1 MRSLV
6 EARESWQILQTYESL
21 ADLKDAIRNENDP
34 SSLAKSRSLLWKV
47 RVVARLGR
55 IQTHDSYR
63 YFSYSK
69 DLITHNGYK
78 DQQIHARLR
87 SHLLRGLE
95 HPEEVLGSI
104 LDPLSEDSESPWAV
118 LRKDEE
124 LRAEIMQD
132 VDRCMPDIIYFR
144 QPQTQTMLLD
154 VLFVFCKLNPDVG
167 YRQGMHELLAPILWA
182 VEKDAVS
189 SKATDDSSADDKML
203 CHVFDSDF
211 IEHDTFTLF
220 GIVMQGAKSFYE
232 QAAHKAPSKLTASTT
247 KPTATLENPIL
258 TRIHRI
264 FDEYLPHVDP
274 TLARHLQDIDL
285 IPQVFLMRW
294 IRLLFGREF
303 KFDDVL
309 SMWDAIF
316 ADDPSLEIVDLV
328 CLNMLLRLHWDL
340 MDADYNTALT
350 LLLRYP
356 ELEDG
361 KTPQEFVTNAVYL
374 RNNFNHEGAST
385 LVEKYSGRALP
396 QPTEVPTT
404 TLQPSM
410 PGKLRMQMP
419 GRASSNFEDILQ
431 GAAKGVLQRGEK
443 WGINKAFRDAM
454 DEVRKGV
461 REIQAVQTP
470 QAPRHTRGLSRQ
482 SGTSDRLTN
491 PSLQLM
497 ALEQR
502 NTALSKM
509 LKKAIDDLWTYHE
522 TAVAG
527 KGGEEDSLSGLSMA
541 IAKVQ
546 FIQVYLDDATV
557 PLSAEEE
564 AIEASKED
572 AIEVTEAQPQIKE
585 PTTAHSESKPA
596 LKDAEEPIN
605 TATAKE
611 DTEQSLE
618 VPTQQPIQTAPS
630 KTPKTTDIPL
640 DFHTPRPTLAQSS
653 FSWMLGQSPE
663 TSASNFAQAKALAP
677 SDIRRRSKG
686 FLFGDDEDA
695 RAGSPEKKK
704 DSKRGKD
711 RKKQVKKEV
720 LFEQDSVE
728 EEFDLGALEEEKRA
742 GKEKEE
748 RAKAGAGG
756 VKSK

>member
-1 MRSLV
+1 MRSLD
-6 EARESWQILQTYESL
+6 EARVSWQALQKFESL
-21 ADLKDAIRNENDP
+21 ADLKEAIRNENEPD
-34 SSLAKSRSLLWKV
+34 SLTKSRSLLWKIF
-47 RVVARLGR
+47 LLFEGLDHPQW
-55 IQTHDSYR
+55 IQRSADSRSAYA
-63 YFSYSK
+63 SV
-69 DLITHNGYK
+69 
-78 DQQIHARLR
+78 R

-95 HPEEVLGSI
+95 HPEEVLGSN

-118 LRKDEE
+118 LRQDEA

-132 VDRCMPDIIYFR
+132 VDRCMPDNIYFR
-144 QPQTQTMLLD
+144 QPQTQVMLLD

-167 YRQGMHELLAPILWA
+167 YRQGMHELLAPILWV

-189 SKATDDSSADDKML
+189 SKATDDSGSEDKML

-211 IEHDTFTLF
+211 VEHDTFTLF

-232 QAAHKAPSKLTASTT
+232 QAAHKAPSKLTAGPT
-247 KPTATLENPIL
+247 KPAATLENPIL

-274 TLARHLQDIDL
+274 TLAQHLQEIDL

-303 KFDDVL
+303 GFDDVL

-350 LLLRYP
+350 TLLRYP
-356 ELEDG
+356 ALEDG

-385 LVEKYSGRALP
+385 LVEKYSGRPLP
-396 QPTEVPTT
+396 QPTETPTS

-470 QAPRHTRGLSRQ
+470 QAPPRHTRGLSRQ
-482 SGTSDRLTN
+482 SGTSDRSTN
-491 PSLQLM
+491 PSLQLAM
-497 ALEQR
+497 LEQR

-509 LKKAIDDLWTYHE
+509 LKKAIDDLWAYHE
-522 TAVAG
+522 TAVGG
-527 KGGEEDSLSGLSMA
+527 KAGEEESLNGLSMA

-564 AIEASKED
+564 AIEAGKED
-572 AIEVTEAQPQIKE
+572 AIEVKEVQPQIKE
-585 PTTAHSESKPA
+585 PTSAHIDNKPA
-596 LKDAEEPIN
+596 VQEAEEPAGAN
-605 TATAKE
+605 AVE
-611 DTEQSLE
+611 EQPKDHVE
-618 VPTQQPIQTAPS
+618 PTQQHKYAAPA
-630 KTPKTTDIPL
+630 KATKTTDIPL

-686 FLFGDDEDA
+686 FLFGDEDDA

-720 LFEQDSVE
+720 LFEQDPVE
-728 EEFDLGALEEEKRA
+728 EEFDLGALEEEKKA
-742 GKEKEE
+742 GREREK
-748 RAKAGAGG
+748 AKAEAQEG
-756 VKSK
+756 VKGK

>member
-1 MRSLV
+1 MRSLD
-6 EARESWQILQTYESL
+6 EARVPWQTLQKFESL
-21 ADLKDAIRNENDP
+21 ADLKEAIRNENEPD
-34 SSLAKSRSLLWKV
+34 SVTKSRSLLWKIF
-47 RVVARLGR
+47 LLFEGLDHSQW
-55 IQTHDSYR
+55 IQRSADSRSAYA
-63 YFSYSK
+63 SV
-69 DLITHNGYK
+69 
-78 DQQIHARLR
+78 R

-95 HPEEVLGSI
+95 HPEEVLGSN

-118 LRKDEE
+118 LRQDEA

-132 VDRCMPDIIYFR
+132 VDRCMPDNIYFR
-144 QPQTQTMLLD
+144 QPQTQVMLLD

-167 YRQGMHELLAPILWA
+167 YRQGMHELLAPILWV

-189 SKATDDSSADDKML
+189 GKATDDSGSEDKML

-211 IEHDTFTLF
+211 VEHDTFTLF

-232 QAAHKAPSKLTASTT
+232 QAAHKAPSKLTAGPT
-247 KPTATLENPIL
+247 KPAATLENPIL

-274 TLARHLQDIDL
+274 TLAQHLQEIDL

-303 KFDDVL
+303 GFDDVL

-350 LLLRYP
+350 TLLRYP
-356 ELEDG
+356 ALEDG

-385 LVEKYSGRALP
+385 LVEKYSGRPLP
-396 QPTEVPTT
+396 QPTETPTS

-470 QAPRHTRGLSRQ
+470 QAPPRHTRGLSRQ
-482 SGTSDRLTN
+482 SGTSDRSTN
-491 PSLQLM
+491 PSLQLAM
-497 ALEQR
+497 LEQR

-509 LKKAIDDLWTYHE
+509 LKKAIDDLWAYHE
-522 TAVAG
+522 TAIGG
-527 KGGEEDSLSGLSMA
+527 KAGEEESLNGLSMA

-564 AIEASKED
+564 AIEAGKED
-572 AIEVTEAQPQIKE
+572 AIEVKEVQPQIKE
-585 PTTAHSESKPA
+585 PTSAHIDNKPA
-596 LKDAEEPIN
+596 VQEAEEPADAN
-605 TATAKE
+605 AVE
-611 DTEQSLE
+611 EQPKDHVE
-618 VPTQQPIQTAPS
+618 PTQQHKDAARANAT
-630 KTPKTTDIPL
+630 KTTDIPL

-686 FLFGDDEDA
+686 FLFGDEDDA

-720 LFEQDSVE
+720 LFEQDPVE
-728 EEFDLGALEEEKRA
+728 EEFDLGALEEEKKA
-742 GKEKEE
+742 GREKEK
-748 RAKAGAGG
+748 AKAEAQEG
-756 VKSK
+756 VKGK

>member
-1 MRSLV
+1 MRSLA
-6 EARESWQILQTYESL
+6 EARESWQSLQTHKSL
-21 ADLKDAIRNENDP
+21 ADLKEAIRSENEPD
-34 SSLAKSRSLLWKV
+34 SLTKSRSLLWKIFLLFEGV
-47 RVVARLGR
+47 DQSEWLQRSA
-55 IQTHDSYR
+55 DSRSAYA
-63 YFSYSK
+63 SV
-69 DLITHNGYK
+69 
-78 DQQIHARLR
+78 R

-95 HPEEVLGSI
+95 HPEEVLGSN

-118 LRKDEE
+118 LRKDEA

-132 VDRCMPDIIYFR
+132 VDRCMPDNIYFR

-167 YRQGMHELLAPILWA
+167 YRQGMHELLAPILWV

-189 SKATDDSSADDKML
+189 SKATDDSSSEDKML

-211 IEHDTFTLF
+211 VEHDTFTLF

-232 QAAHKAPSKLTASTT
+232 QAAHAAPSKLTATPS
-247 KPTATLENPIL
+247 KPAATLENPIL

-264 FDEYLPHVDP
+264 FDEFLPHLDP
-274 TLARHLQDIDL
+274 TLARHLQEIDL

-303 KFDDVL
+303 GFDDVL
-309 SMWDAIF
+309 GMWDAIF

-328 CLNMLLRLHWDL
+328 CLNMLLRLHWEL

-356 ELEDG
+356 ALENG
-361 KTPQEFVTNAVYL
+361 KSPHDFVTNAVYL
-374 RNNFNHEGAST
+374 RDNFNHAGAST
-385 LVEKYSGRALP
+385 LVEKYSGRPLP
-396 QPTEVPTT
+396 ELTETPTNM
-404 TLQPSM
+404 LQPSK
-410 PGKLRMQMP
+410 PGKIRSQMP
-419 GRASSNFEDILQ
+419 SRASSNFEDMLQ
-431 GAAKGVLQRGEK
+431 GAAKGVLQRSEK

-461 REIQAVQTP
+461 REIQAAQTP
-470 QAPRHTRGLSRQ
+470 QAPSRHTRGLSRQ
-482 SGTSDRLTN
+482 SGTSDRSN
-491 PSLQLM
+491 DPSLRLTV
-497 ALEQR
+497 LEQR
-502 NTALSKM
+502 NTALSQM
-509 LKKAIDDLWTYHE
+509 LKKAIDDLWTFHE
-522 TAVAG
+522 AAVGG
-527 KGGEEDSLSGLSMA
+527 KGSEEESLKGLSMV

-546 FIQVYLDDATV
+546 FIQVYLEDASVPLAIEEDATET
-557 PLSAEEE
+557 AKEE
-564 AIEASKED
+564 
-572 AIEVTEAQPQIKE
+572 AIEVTEVSPQVKE
-585 PTTAHSESKPA
+585 PTSAHTENKPTAENTKEPTESKAADESSAEIADMPKKKTQDPA
-596 LKDAEEPIN
+596 PA
-605 TATAKE
+605 
-611 DTEQSLE
+611 
-618 VPTQQPIQTAPS
+618 
-630 KTPKTTDIPL
+630 KTTRTADVPL

-663 TSASNFAQAKALAP
+663 TNTSSFAQAKGLAP

-686 FLFGDDEDA
+686 FLFGDEDDT

-720 LFEQDSVE
+720 LFEQEPVE

-742 GKEKEE
+742 GKEKDKTEVD
-748 RAKAGAGG
+748 GI
-756 VKSK
+756 KSK

>member
-1 MRSLV
+1 MRSLG
-6 EARESWQILQTYESL
+6 EARESWQSLQSHGSL
-21 ADLKDAIRNENDP
+21 ADLKEAIRTENEPD
-34 SSLAKSRSLLWKV
+34 SLTKSRSLLWKIFLLFEGLDHSEWLQ
-47 RVVARLGR
+47 RSA
-55 IQTHDSYR
+55 DSRSAYA
-63 YFSYSK
+63 SV
-69 DLITHNGYK
+69 
-78 DQQIHARLR
+78 R

-95 HPEEVLGSI
+95 HPEEVLGSN

-118 LRKDEE
+118 LRQDEA

-132 VDRCMPDIIYFR
+132 VDRCMPDNIYFR

-167 YRQGMHELLAPILWA
+167 YRQGMHELLAPILWV

-189 SKATDDSSADDKML
+189 SKATDDSSVEDKML

-211 IEHDTFTLF
+211 VEHDTFTLF

-232 QAAHKAPSKLTASTT
+232 QAAHTAPSKLTTT
-247 KPTATLENPIL
+247 PAKPAATLENPIL

-264 FDEYLPHVDP
+264 FDEFLPHVDP
-274 TLARHLQDIDL
+274 TLAQHLQEIDL

-303 KFDDVL
+303 GFDDVL

-316 ADDPSLEIVDLV
+316 ADDPSLEIVDLI
-328 CLNMLLRLHWDL
+328 CLNMLLRLHWEL

-356 ELEDG
+356 ALEDG
-361 KTPQEFVTNAVYL
+361 KMPQEFVTNAVYL
-374 RNNFNHEGAST
+374 RNNFTHAGAST
-385 LVEKYSGRALP
+385 LVEKYSGRPLP
-396 QPTEVPTT
+396 EPTETPTN
-404 TLQPSM
+404 TLRPSM
-410 PGKLRMQMP
+410 PGSLRMHMP
-419 GRASSNFEDILQ
+419 ARGSSNFEDMLQ

-461 REIQAVQTP
+461 REIQAAQTP
-470 QAPRHTRGLSRQ
+470 QAPSRHARGLSRQ
-482 SGTSDRLTN
+482 SGTSDRSAN
-491 PSLQLM
+491 PSLQLTV
-497 ALEQR
+497 LEQR
-502 NTALSKM
+502 NAALSKM
-509 LKKAIDDLWTYHE
+509 LKKAIDDLWAYHE
-522 TAVAG
+522 TAVGG
-527 KGGEEDSLSGLSMA
+527 KASEEDSLKGLSMA

-546 FIQVYLDDATV
+546 FVQVYLEDASV
-557 PLSAEEE
+557 PLSAEED
-564 AIEASKED
+564 ASETAKEE
-572 AIEVTEAQPQIKE
+572 AIEVTEVQAQIKE
-585 PTTAHSESKPA
+585 PASAQIDNKPA
-596 LKDAEEPIN
+596 TQDTEEPAD
-605 TATAKE
+605 TKLVDEDATKSA
-611 DTEQSLE
+611 E
-618 VPTQQPIQTAPS
+618 VSAQQTKDPAPA
-630 KTPKTTDIPL
+630 KTTKTADIPL

-663 TSASNFAQAKALAP
+663 ASASNFAQAKGLAP

-686 FLFGDDEDA
+686 FLFGDEDDA

-720 LFEQDSVE
+720 LFEQEPVE
-728 EEFDLGALEEEKRA
+728 EEFDLGALEEEKKA
-742 GKEKEE
+742 GKEK
-748 RAKAGAGG
+748 AKAGADSI
-756 VKSK
+756 KNK

>member
-1 MRSLV
+1 MRSLD
-6 EARESWQILQTYESL
+6 EARVPWQTLQKFESL
-21 ADLKDAIRNENDP
+21 ADLKEAIRNENEPD
-34 SSLAKSRSLLWKV
+34 SVTKSRSLLWKIF
-47 RVVARLGR
+47 LLFEGLDHSQW
-55 IQTHDSYR
+55 IQRSADSRSAYA
-63 YFSYSK
+63 SV
-69 DLITHNGYK
+69 
-78 DQQIHARLR
+78 R

-95 HPEEVLGSI
+95 HPEEVLGSN

-118 LRKDEE
+118 LRQDEA

-132 VDRCMPDIIYFR
+132 VDRCMPDNIYFR
-144 QPQTQTMLLD
+144 QPQTQVMLLD

-167 YRQGMHELLAPILWA
+167 YRQGMHELLAPILWV

-189 SKATDDSSADDKML
+189 GKATDDSGSEDKML

-211 IEHDTFTLF
+211 VEHDTFTLF

-232 QAAHKAPSKLTASTT
+232 QAAHKAPSKLTAGPT
-247 KPTATLENPIL
+247 KPAATLENPIL

-274 TLARHLQDIDL
+274 TLAQHLQEIDL

-303 KFDDVL
+303 GFDDVL

-350 LLLRYP
+350 TLLRYP
-356 ELEDG
+356 ALEDG

-385 LVEKYSGRALP
+385 LVEKYSGRPLP
-396 QPTEVPTT
+396 QPTETPTS

-410 PGKLRMQMP
+410 PGMLRMQMP

-470 QAPRHTRGLSRQ
+470 QAPPRHTRGLSRQ
-482 SGTSDRLTN
+482 SGTSDRSTN
-491 PSLQLM
+491 PSLQLAM
-497 ALEQR
+497 LEQR

-509 LKKAIDDLWTYHE
+509 LKKAIDDLWVYHE
-522 TAVAG
+522 TAIGG
-527 KGGEEDSLSGLSMA
+527 KAGEEESLNGLSMA

-564 AIEASKED
+564 AIEAGKED
-572 AIEVTEAQPQIKE
+572 AIEVKEVQPQIKE
-585 PTTAHSESKPA
+585 PTSAHIDNKPA
-596 LKDAEEPIN
+596 VQEAEEPADAN
-605 TATAKE
+605 AVE
-611 DTEQSLE
+611 EQPKDHVE
-618 VPTQQPIQTAPS
+618 PTQQHKDAARANAT
-630 KTPKTTDIPL
+630 KTTDIPL

-686 FLFGDDEDA
+686 FLFGDEDDA

-720 LFEQDSVE
+720 LFEQDPVE
-728 EEFDLGALEEEKRA
+728 EEFDLGALEEEKKA
-742 GKEKEE
+742 GREREK
-748 RAKAGAGG
+748 AKAEAQEG
-756 VKSK
+756 VKGK

>member
-1 MRSLV
+1 MRSLT
-6 EARESWQILQTYESL
+6 EAKEPWQSLQAYESL
-21 ADLKDAIRNENDP
+21 ADLKEAIRDENKPD
-34 SSLAKSRSLLWKV
+34 SLTKSRSLLWKIFLLFEGLDHSQWV
-47 RVVARLGR
+47 QRSA
-55 IQTHDSYR
+55 DSRSAYA
-63 YFSYSK
+63 SV
-69 DLITHNGYK
+69 
-78 DQQIHARLR
+78 R

-95 HPEEVLGSI
+95 HPEEVLGSN

-118 LRKDEE
+118 LRQDEA

-132 VDRCMPDIIYFR
+132 VDRCMPDNIYFR

-167 YRQGMHELLAPILWA
+167 YRQGMHELLAPILWV

-189 SKATDDSSADDKML
+189 SKATDDSSPEDKML
-203 CHVFDSDF
+203 CHIFDSDF
-211 IEHDTFTLF
+211 VEHDTFTLF

-232 QAAHKAPSKLTASTT
+232 QAAHTAPSKLTATPT
-247 KPTATLENPIL
+247 KPAATLENPIL

-264 FDEYLPHVDP
+264 FDEFLPHVDP
-274 TLARHLQDIDL
+274 TLAQHLQEIDL

-303 KFDDVL
+303 GFDDVL

-356 ELEDG
+356 ALEDG

-374 RNNFNHEGAST
+374 RNNFNHAGASS
-385 LVEKYSGRALP
+385 LVEKYTGRPLP
-396 QPTEVPTT
+396 EPTETPTN

-419 GRASSNFEDILQ
+419 GRASSNFEDMLQ

-461 REIQAVQTP
+461 REIQAAQTP
-470 QAPRHTRGLSRQ
+470 QAPSRHTRGLSRQ
-482 SGTSDRLTN
+482 SGTSDRSTN
-491 PSLQLM
+491 PSLQL
-497 ALEQR
+497 AVLEQR
-502 NTALSKM
+502 NKALSTM

-522 TAVAG
+522 TAVEG
-527 KGGEEDSLSGLSMA
+527 KASEEDSLKGLSMA

-546 FIQVYLDDATV
+546 FVQVYLEDASV
-557 PLSAEEE
+557 PLSAEEDITE
-564 AIEASKED
+564 TGKEEE
-572 AIEVTEAQPQIKE
+572 AIEVTEVLPQVKA
-585 PTTAHSESKPA
+585 PASAHVDNKPA
-596 LKDAEEPIN
+596 VQ
-605 TATAKE
+605 
-611 DTEQSLE
+611 DTEETSDTKAIVEATKESVDEPKQE
-618 VPTQQPIQTAPS
+618 IQDAAPV
-630 KTPKTTDIPL
+630 KTTKAADVPL

-663 TSASNFAQAKALAP
+663 TSASNFAQAKGLAP

-686 FLFGDDEDA
+686 FLFGDEDDT

-720 LFEQDSVE
+720 LFEQEPVE
-728 EEFDLGALEEEKRA
+728 EEFDLGALEEEKKA
-742 GKEKEE
+742 GKD
-748 RAKAGAGG
+748 KADGA
-756 VKSK
+756 KSK

>member
-1 MRSLV
+1 MRSLD
-6 EARESWQILQTYESL
+6 EARVPWQTLQKFESL
-21 ADLKDAIRNENDP
+21 ADLKEAIRNENEPD
-34 SSLAKSRSLLWKV
+34 SVTKSRSLLWKIF
-47 RVVARLGR
+47 LLFEGLDHSQW
-55 IQTHDSYR
+55 IQRSADSRSAYA
-63 YFSYSK
+63 SV
-69 DLITHNGYK
+69 
-78 DQQIHARLR
+78 R

-95 HPEEVLGSI
+95 HPEEVLGSN

-118 LRKDEE
+118 LRQDEA

-132 VDRCMPDIIYFR
+132 VDRCMPDNIYFR
-144 QPQTQTMLLD
+144 QPQTQVMLLD

-167 YRQGMHELLAPILWA
+167 YRQGMHELLAPILWV

-189 SKATDDSSADDKML
+189 GKATDDSGSEDKML

-211 IEHDTFTLF
+211 VEHDTFTLF

-232 QAAHKAPSKLTASTT
+232 QAAHKAPSKLTAGPT
-247 KPTATLENPIL
+247 KPAATLENPIL

-274 TLARHLQDIDL
+274 TLAQHLQEIDL

-303 KFDDVL
+303 GFDDVL

-350 LLLRYP
+350 TLLRYP
-356 ELEDG
+356 ALEDG

-385 LVEKYSGRALP
+385 LVEKYSGRPLP
-396 QPTEVPTT
+396 QPTETPTS

-470 QAPRHTRGLSRQ
+470 QAPPRHTRGLSRQ
-482 SGTSDRLTN
+482 SGTSDRSTN
-491 PSLQLM
+491 PSLQLAM
-497 ALEQR
+497 LEQR

-509 LKKAIDDLWTYHE
+509 LKKAIDDLWAYHE
-522 TAVAG
+522 TAIGG
-527 KGGEEDSLSGLSMA
+527 KAGEEESLNGLSMA

-564 AIEASKED
+564 AIEAGKED
-572 AIEVTEAQPQIKE
+572 AIEVKEVQPQIKE
-585 PTTAHSESKPA
+585 PTSAHIDNKPA
-596 LKDAEEPIN
+596 VQEAEEPADAN
-605 TATAKE
+605 AVE
-611 DTEQSLE
+611 EQPKDHVE
-618 VPTQQPIQTAPS
+618 PTQQHKYAAPA
-630 KTPKTTDIPL
+630 KATKTTDIPL

-686 FLFGDDEDA
+686 FLFGDEDDA

-720 LFEQDSVE
+720 LFEQDPVE
-728 EEFDLGALEEEKRA
+728 EEFDLGALEEEKKA
-742 GKEKEE
+742 GREREK
-748 RAKAGAGG
+748 AKAEAQEG
-756 VKSK
+756 VKGK

>member
-1 MRSLV
+1 MRSLD
-6 EARESWQILQTYESL
+6 EARVPWQTLQKFESL
-21 ADLKDAIRNENDP
+21 ADLKEAIRNENEPD
-34 SSLAKSRSLLWKV
+34 SVTKSRSLLWKIF
-47 RVVARLGR
+47 LLFEGLDHSQW
-55 IQTHDSYR
+55 IQRSADSRSAYA
-63 YFSYSK
+63 SV
-69 DLITHNGYK
+69 
-78 DQQIHARLR
+78 R

-95 HPEEVLGSI
+95 HPEEVLGSN

-118 LRKDEE
+118 LRQDEA

-132 VDRCMPDIIYFR
+132 VDRCMPDNIYFR
-144 QPQTQTMLLD
+144 QPQTQVMLLD

-167 YRQGMHELLAPILWA
+167 YRQGMHELLAPILWV

-189 SKATDDSSADDKML
+189 SKATDDSGSEDKML

-211 IEHDTFTLF
+211 VEHDTFTLF

-232 QAAHKAPSKLTASTT
+232 QAAHKAPSKLTAGPT
-247 KPTATLENPIL
+247 KPAATLENPIL

-274 TLARHLQDIDL
+274 TLAQHLQEIDL

-303 KFDDVL
+303 GFDDVL

-328 CLNMLLRLHWDL
+328 CLIMLLRLHWDL

-350 LLLRYP
+350 TLLRYP
-356 ELEDG
+356 ALEYG

-385 LVEKYSGRALP
+385 LVEKYSGRPLP
-396 QPTEVPTT
+396 QPTETPTS

-461 REIQAVQTP
+461 REIQAAQTP
-470 QAPRHTRGLSRQ
+470 QAPPRHTRGLSRQ
-482 SGTSDRLTN
+482 SGTSDRSTN
-491 PSLQLM
+491 PSLQLAM
-497 ALEQR
+497 LEQR

-509 LKKAIDDLWTYHE
+509 LKKAIDDLWAYHE
-522 TAVAG
+522 TAVGG
-527 KGGEEDSLSGLSMA
+527 KAGEEESLNGLSMA

-564 AIEASKED
+564 AIEAGKED
-572 AIEVTEAQPQIKE
+572 VIEVKEVQPQIKE
-585 PTTAHSESKPA
+585 PASAHIDNKPA
-596 LKDAEEPIN
+596 VEEAEPPADENAVEEQPKDHVE
-605 TATAKE
+605 
-611 DTEQSLE
+611 
-618 VPTQQPIQTAPS
+618 PTQQHKDAARANAT
-630 KTPKTTDIPL
+630 KTTDIPL

-686 FLFGDDEDA
+686 FLFGDEDDA

-720 LFEQDSVE
+720 LFEQDPVE
-728 EEFDLGALEEEKRA
+728 EEFDLGALEEEKKA
-742 GKEKEE
+742 GREREK
-748 RAKAGAGG
+748 AKAEAQEG
-756 VKSK
+756 VKGK

>member
-1 MRSLV
+1 MRSLD
-6 EARESWQILQTYESL
+6 EARVLWQTLQKFESL
-21 ADLKDAIRNENDP
+21 ADLKEAIRNENEPD
-34 SSLAKSRSLLWKV
+34 SVTKSRSLLWKIF
-47 RVVARLGR
+47 LLFEGLDHSQW
-55 IQTHDSYR
+55 IQRSADSRSAYA
-63 YFSYSK
+63 SV
-69 DLITHNGYK
+69 
-78 DQQIHARLR
+78 R

-95 HPEEVLGSI
+95 HPEEVLGSN

-118 LRKDEE
+118 LRQDEA

-132 VDRCMPDIIYFR
+132 VDRCMPDNIYFR
-144 QPQTQTMLLD
+144 QPQTQVMLLD

-167 YRQGMHELLAPILWA
+167 YRQGMHELLAPILWV

-189 SKATDDSSADDKML
+189 SKATDDSGSEDKML

-211 IEHDTFTLF
+211 VEHDTFTLF

-232 QAAHKAPSKLTASTT
+232 QAAHKAPSKLTAGPT
-247 KPTATLENPIL
+247 KPAATLENPIL

-274 TLARHLQDIDL
+274 TLAQHLQEIDL

-303 KFDDVL
+303 GFDDVL

-350 LLLRYP
+350 TLLRYP
-356 ELEDG
+356 ALEDG

-385 LVEKYSGRALP
+385 LVEKYSGRPLP
-396 QPTEVPTT
+396 QPTETPTS

-470 QAPRHTRGLSRQ
+470 QAPPRHTRGLSRQ
-482 SGTSDRLTN
+482 SGTSDRSTN
-491 PSLQLM
+491 PSLQLAM
-497 ALEQR
+497 LEQR

-509 LKKAIDDLWTYHE
+509 LKKAIDDLWAYHE
-522 TAVAG
+522 TAIGG
-527 KGGEEDSLSGLSMA
+527 KAGEEESLNGLSMA

-564 AIEASKED
+564 AIEAGKED
-572 AIEVTEAQPQIKE
+572 AIEVKEVQPQIKE
-585 PTTAHSESKPA
+585 PTSAHIDNKPA
-596 LKDAEEPIN
+596 VQEAEEPADAN
-605 TATAKE
+605 AVE
-611 DTEQSLE
+611 EQPKDHVE
-618 VPTQQPIQTAPS
+618 PTQQHKDAARANATKI
-630 KTPKTTDIPL
+630 TDIPL

-686 FLFGDDEDA
+686 FLFGDEDDA

-720 LFEQDSVE
+720 LFEQDPVE
-728 EEFDLGALEEEKRA
+728 EEFDLGALEEEKKA
-742 GKEKEE
+742 GREKEK
-748 RAKAGAGG
+748 AKAEAQEG
-756 VKSK
+756 VRGK

>member
-1 MRSLV
+1 MRSLD
-6 EARESWQILQTYESL
+6 EARVPWQTLQKFESL
-21 ADLKDAIRNENDP
+21 ADLKEAIRNENEPD
-34 SSLAKSRSLLWKV
+34 SVTKSRSLLWKIF
-47 RVVARLGR
+47 LLFEGLDHSQW
-55 IQTHDSYR
+55 IQRSADSRSAYA
-63 YFSYSK
+63 SV
-69 DLITHNGYK
+69 
-78 DQQIHARLR
+78 R

-95 HPEEVLGSI
+95 HPEEVLGSN

-118 LRKDEE
+118 LRQDEA

-132 VDRCMPDIIYFR
+132 VDRCMPDNIYFR
-144 QPQTQTMLLD
+144 QPQTQVMLLD

-167 YRQGMHELLAPILWA
+167 YRQGMHELLAPILWV
-182 VEKDAVS
+182 VEKDTVS
-189 SKATDDSSADDKML
+189 SKATDDSGSEDKML

-211 IEHDTFTLF
+211 VEHDTFTLF

-232 QAAHKAPSKLTASTT
+232 QAAHKAPSKLTAGPT
-247 KPTATLENPIL
+247 KPAATLENPIL

-274 TLARHLQDIDL
+274 TLAQHLQEIDL

-303 KFDDVL
+303 GFDDVL

-316 ADDPSLEIVDLV
+316 ADDPSLEIVDLI

-350 LLLRYP
+350 TLLRYP
-356 ELEDG
+356 ALEDG

-385 LVEKYSGRALP
+385 LVEKYSGRPLP
-396 QPTEVPTT
+396 QPTETPTS

-470 QAPRHTRGLSRQ
+470 QAPPRHTRGLSRQ
-482 SGTSDRLTN
+482 SGTSDRSTN
-491 PSLQLM
+491 PSLQLAM
-497 ALEQR
+497 LEQR

-509 LKKAIDDLWTYHE
+509 LKKAIDDLWAYHE
-522 TAVAG
+522 TAVGGKAG
-527 KGGEEDSLSGLSMA
+527 KEESLNGLSMA

-564 AIEASKED
+564 AIEAGKED
-572 AIEVTEAQPQIKE
+572 AIEVKEVQPQIKE
-585 PTTAHSESKPA
+585 PTSAHIDNKPA
-596 LKDAEEPIN
+596 VQEAEEPADAN
-605 TATAKE
+605 AVE
-611 DTEQSLE
+611 EQPKDHVE
-618 VPTQQPIQTAPS
+618 PTQQHKDAAPA
-630 KTPKTTDIPL
+630 KATKTTDIPL

-686 FLFGDDEDA
+686 FLFGDEDDA
-695 RAGSPEKKK
+695 RARSPEKKK

-720 LFEQDSVE
+720 LFEQDPVE
-728 EEFDLGALEEEKRA
+728 EEFDLGALEEEKKA
-742 GKEKEE
+742 GREKEK
-748 RAKAGAGG
+748 AKAEAQEG
-756 VKSK
+756 VKGT

>member
-1 MRSLV
+1 MRSLD
-6 EARESWQILQTYESL
+6 EARVPWQTLQKFESL
-21 ADLKDAIRNENDP
+21 ADLKEAIRNENEPD
-34 SSLAKSRSLLWKV
+34 SVTKSRSLLWKIF
-47 RVVARLGR
+47 LLFEGLDHSQW
-55 IQTHDSYR
+55 IQRSTDSRSAYA
-63 YFSYSK
+63 SV
-69 DLITHNGYK
+69 
-78 DQQIHARLR
+78 R

-95 HPEEVLGSI
+95 HPEEVLGSN

-118 LRKDEE
+118 LRQDEA

-132 VDRCMPDIIYFR
+132 VDRCMPDNIYFR
-144 QPQTQTMLLD
+144 QPQTQVMLLD

-167 YRQGMHELLAPILWA
+167 YRQGMHELLAPILWV

-189 SKATDDSSADDKML
+189 GKATDDSGSEDKML

-211 IEHDTFTLF
+211 VEHDTFTLF

-232 QAAHKAPSKLTASTT
+232 QAAHKAPSKLTAGPT
-247 KPTATLENPIL
+247 KPAATLENPIL

-274 TLARHLQDIDL
+274 TLAQHLQKIDL

-303 KFDDVL
+303 GFDDVL

-316 ADDPSLEIVDLV
+316 ADDPSLEIVDLI

-350 LLLRYP
+350 GLLRYP
-356 ELEDG
+356 ALEDG

-385 LVEKYSGRALP
+385 LVEKYSGRPLP
-396 QPTEVPTT
+396 QPTETPTS

-470 QAPRHTRGLSRQ
+470 QAPPRHTRGLSRQ
-482 SGTSDRLTN
+482 SGTSDRSTN
-491 PSLQLM
+491 PSLQLAM
-497 ALEQR
+497 LEQR

-509 LKKAIDDLWTYHE
+509 LKKAIDDLWAYHE
-522 TAVAG
+522 TAVGG
-527 KGGEEDSLSGLSMA
+527 KAGEEESLNGLSMA

-564 AIEASKED
+564 AIEAGKED
-572 AIEVTEAQPQIKE
+572 AIEVKEVQPQIKE
-585 PTTAHSESKPA
+585 PTSAHIDNKPA
-596 LKDAEEPIN
+596 VQEAEEPADAN
-605 TATAKE
+605 AVE
-611 DTEQSLE
+611 EQPKDHVE
-618 VPTQQPIQTAPS
+618 PTQQHKDAAPA
-630 KTPKTTDIPL
+630 KATKTTDIPL

-686 FLFGDDEDA
+686 FLFGDEDDA

-720 LFEQDSVE
+720 LFEQDPVE
-728 EEFDLGALEEEKRA
+728 EEFDLGALEEEKKA
-742 GKEKEE
+742 GREKEK
-748 RAKAGAGG
+748 AKAEAQEG
-756 VKSK
+756 VKGK

>member
-1 MRSLV
+1 MRSLD
-6 EARESWQILQTYESL
+6 EARVPWQALQKFESL
-21 ADLKDAIRNENDP
+21 ADLKEAIRNENEPD
-34 SSLAKSRSLLWKV
+34 SLTKSRSLLWKIF
-47 RVVARLGR
+47 LLFEGLDHSQW
-55 IQTHDSYR
+55 IQRSADSRSAYA
-63 YFSYSK
+63 SV
-69 DLITHNGYK
+69 
-78 DQQIHARLR
+78 R

-95 HPEEVLGSI
+95 HPEEVLGSN

-118 LRKDEE
+118 LRQDEA

-132 VDRCMPDIIYFR
+132 VDRCMPDNIYFR
-144 QPQTQTMLLD
+144 QPQTQVMLLD

-167 YRQGMHELLAPILWA
+167 YRQGMHELLAPILWV

-189 SKATDDSSADDKML
+189 GKATDDSGSEDKML

-211 IEHDTFTLF
+211 VEHDTFTLF

-232 QAAHKAPSKLTASTT
+232 QAAHKAPSKLTAGPT
-247 KPTATLENPIL
+247 KPAATLENPIL

-274 TLARHLQDIDL
+274 TLAQHLQEIDL

-303 KFDDVL
+303 GFDDVL

-350 LLLRYP
+350 TLLRYP
-356 ELEDG
+356 ALEDG

-385 LVEKYSGRALP
+385 LVEKYSGRPLP
-396 QPTEVPTT
+396 QPTETPTS

-470 QAPRHTRGLSRQ
+470 QAPPRHTRGLSRQ
-482 SGTSDRLTN
+482 SGTSDRSTN
-491 PSLQLM
+491 PSLQLAM
-497 ALEQR
+497 LEQR

-509 LKKAIDDLWTYHE
+509 LKKAIDDLWAYHE
-522 TAVAG
+522 TAIGG
-527 KGGEEDSLSGLSMA
+527 KAGEEESLNGLSMA

-564 AIEASKED
+564 AIEAGKED
-572 AIEVTEAQPQIKE
+572 AIEVKEVQPQIKE
-585 PTTAHSESKPA
+585 PTSAHIDNKPA
-596 LKDAEEPIN
+596 AQEAEEPADAN
-605 TATAKE
+605 AVE
-611 DTEQSLE
+611 EQPKDHVE
-618 VPTQQPIQTAPS
+618 PTQQHKDAAPA
-630 KTPKTTDIPL
+630 KATKTTDIPL

-686 FLFGDDEDA
+686 FLFGDEDDA

-704 DSKRGKD
+704 DSKRGND

-720 LFEQDSVE
+720 LFEQDPVE
-728 EEFDLGALEEEKRA
+728 EEFDLGALEEEKKA
-742 GKEKEE
+742 GREKEK
-748 RAKAGAGG
+748 AKAEAQEG
-756 VKSK
+756 VKGK

>member
-1 MRSLV
+1 MRSLD
-6 EARESWQILQTYESL
+6 EARVSWQALQKFESL
-21 ADLKDAIRNENDP
+21 ADLKEAIRNENEPD
-34 SSLAKSRSLLWKV
+34 SLTKSRSLLWKV
-47 RVVARLGR
+47 RIIKCSDVSCAHVSNR
-55 IQTHDSYR
+55 S
-63 YFSYSK
+63 FSCSK
-69 DLITHNGYK
+69 DSIIHNGYN
-78 DQQIHARLR
+78 DQQTHAQ
-87 SHLLRGLE
+87 HM
-95 HPEEVLGSI
+95 PQY
-104 LDPLSEDSESPWAV
+104 SPWAV
-118 LRKDEE
+118 LRQDEA

-132 VDRCMPDIIYFR
+132 VDRCMPDNIYFR
-144 QPQTQTMLLD
+144 QPQTQVMLLD

-167 YRQGMHELLAPILWA
+167 YRQGMHELLAPILWV

-189 SKATDDSSADDKML
+189 GKATDDSGSEDKML

-211 IEHDTFTLF
+211 VEHDTFTLF

-232 QAAHKAPSKLTASTT
+232 QAAHKAPSKLTAGPT
-247 KPTATLENPIL
+247 KPAATLENPIL

-274 TLARHLQDIDL
+274 TLAQHLQEIDL

-294 IRLLFGREF
+294 VRLLFGREF
-303 KFDDVL
+303 GFDDVL

-350 LLLRYP
+350 TLLRYP
-356 ELEDG
+356 ALEDG

-385 LVEKYSGRALP
+385 LVEKYSGRPLP
-396 QPTEVPTT
+396 QPTETPTS

-470 QAPRHTRGLSRQ
+470 QAPPRHTRGLSRQ
-482 SGTSDRLTN
+482 SGTSDRSTN
-491 PSLQLM
+491 PSLQLAM
-497 ALEQR
+497 LEQR

-509 LKKAIDDLWTYHE
+509 LKKAIDDLWAYHE
-522 TAVAG
+522 TAVGG
-527 KGGEEDSLSGLSMA
+527 KAGEEESLNGLSMA

-564 AIEASKED
+564 AIEAGKED
-572 AIEVTEAQPQIKE
+572 AIEVKEVQPQIKE
-585 PTTAHSESKPA
+585 SASAHIDNKPA
-596 LKDAEEPIN
+596 VQEAEEPADAN
-605 TATAKE
+605 AVE
-611 DTEQSLE
+611 EQPKDHVE
-618 VPTQQPIQTAPS
+618 PTQQHKDAAPA
-630 KTPKTTDIPL
+630 KATKTTDVPL

-686 FLFGDDEDA
+686 FLFGDEDDA

-720 LFEQDSVE
+720 LFEQDPVE
-728 EEFDLGALEEEKRA
+728 EEFDLGALEEEKKA
-742 GKEKEE
+742 GREREK
-748 RAKAGAGG
+748 AKAEAQEG
-756 VKSK
+756 VKGK

>member
-6 EARESWQILQTYESL
+6 EARESWQILQTHKSL
-21 ADLKDAIRNENDP
+21 ADLKEAIRSENEPD
-34 SSLAKSRSLLWKV
+34 SLIKSRSLLWKIFLLFEGLDHSEWLQ
-47 RVVARLGR
+47 RSA
-55 IQTHDSYR
+55 DSRSAYA
-63 YFSYSK
+63 SV
-69 DLITHNGYK
+69 
-78 DQQIHARLR
+78 R

-95 HPEEVLGSI
+95 HPEEVLGSN

-118 LRKDEE
+118 LRKDEA

-132 VDRCMPDIIYFR
+132 VDRCMPDNIYFR

-167 YRQGMHELLAPILWA
+167 YRQGMHELLAPILWV

-189 SKATDDSSADDKML
+189 SKATDDSSLEDKML

-211 IEHDTFTLF
+211 VEHDTFTMF

-232 QAAHKAPSKLTASTT
+232 QAAHAAPSKLTATPA
-247 KPTATLENPIL
+247 KPAATLENPIL

-264 FDEYLPHVDP
+264 FDEFLPHVDP
-274 TLARHLQDIDL
+274 TLARHLQEIDL

-303 KFDDVL
+303 GFDDVL

-328 CLNMLLRLHWDL
+328 CLNMLLRLHWEL

-356 ELEDG
+356 ALENG
-361 KTPQEFVTNAVYL
+361 KSPQEFVTNAVYL
-374 RNNFNHEGAST
+374 RNNFNHAGAST
-385 LVEKYSGRALP
+385 LVERYSGRPLP
-396 QPTEVPTT
+396 EPAETPTNM
-404 TLQPSM
+404 LQPSM
-410 PGKLRMQMP
+410 PGRVRTQMP
-419 GRASSNFEDILQ
+419 MRASSNFEDMLQ
-431 GAAKGVLQRGEK
+431 GAAKGVLQRSEK

-461 REIQAVQTP
+461 REIQAAQTP
-470 QAPRHTRGLSRQ
+470 QAPSRHTRGLSRQ
-482 SGTSDRLTN
+482 SGTSDRSTD
-491 PSLQLM
+491 PSLRLTV
-497 ALEQR
+497 LEQR
-502 NTALSKM
+502 NTALSQM

-522 TAVAG
+522 TAVGG
-527 KGGEEDSLSGLSMA
+527 KGSKEDSLKGLSMA

-546 FIQVYLDDATV
+546 FIQVYLEDASVPLAVEEDAT
-557 PLSAEEE
+557 ETGKEE
-564 AIEASKED
+564 AIEV
-572 AIEVTEAQPQIKE
+572 IEVPPQVKEPASAHIDNKPAAQSTKE
-585 PTTAHSESKPA
+585 PTDTKAVDEASAQSADAPKQKTEDSAPA
-596 LKDAEEPIN
+596 KS
-605 TATAKE
+605 T
-611 DTEQSLE
+611 
-618 VPTQQPIQTAPS
+618 
-630 KTPKTTDIPL
+630 KTTDVPL

-663 TSASNFAQAKALAP
+663 TNTSSFAQAKGLAP

-686 FLFGDDEDA
+686 FLFGDEDDA

-720 LFEQDSVE
+720 LFEQEPVE

-742 GKEKEE
+742 GKEKDKLE
-748 RAKAGAGG
+748 ADGN
-756 VKSK
+756 KSK

>member
-1 MRSLV
+1 MRSLD
-6 EARESWQILQTYESL
+6 EARVPWQALQKFESL
-21 ADLKDAIRNENDP
+21 ADLKEAIRNENEPD
-34 SSLAKSRSLLWKV
+34 SLTKSRSLLWKIF
-47 RVVARLGR
+47 LLFEGLDHSQW
-55 IQTHDSYR
+55 IQRSADSRSAYA
-63 YFSYSK
+63 SV
-69 DLITHNGYK
+69 
-78 DQQIHARLR
+78 R

-95 HPEEVLGSI
+95 HPEEVLGSN

-118 LRKDEE
+118 LRQDEA

-132 VDRCMPDIIYFR
+132 VDRCMPDNIYFR
-144 QPQTQTMLLD
+144 QPQTQVMLLD

-167 YRQGMHELLAPILWA
+167 YRQGMHELLAPILWV

-189 SKATDDSSADDKML
+189 GKATDDSGSEDKML

-211 IEHDTFTLF
+211 VEHDTFTLF

-232 QAAHKAPSKLTASTT
+232 QAAHKAPSKLTAGPT
-247 KPTATLENPIL
+247 KPAATLENPIL

-274 TLARHLQDIDL
+274 TLAQHLQEIDL

-303 KFDDVL
+303 GFDDVL

-350 LLLRYP
+350 TLLRYP
-356 ELEDG
+356 ALEDG

-385 LVEKYSGRALP
+385 LVEKYSGRPLP
-396 QPTEVPTT
+396 QPTETPTSK
-404 TLQPSM
+404 LQPSM

-470 QAPRHTRGLSRQ
+470 QAPPRHTRGLSRQ
-482 SGTSDRLTN
+482 SGTSDRSTN
-491 PSLQLM
+491 PSLQLAM
-497 ALEQR
+497 LEQR

-509 LKKAIDDLWTYHE
+509 LKKAIDDLWAYHE
-522 TAVAG
+522 TAVGG
-527 KGGEEDSLSGLSMA
+527 KAGEEESLNGLSMA

-564 AIEASKED
+564 AIEAGKED
-572 AIEVTEAQPQIKE
+572 AIEVKEVQPQIKE
-585 PTTAHSESKPA
+585 PTSAHIDNKPA
-596 LKDAEEPIN
+596 VQEAEEPADAN
-605 TATAKE
+605 AVE
-611 DTEQSLE
+611 EQPKDHVE
-618 VPTQQPIQTAPS
+618 PTQQHKDAAPA
-630 KTPKTTDIPL
+630 KATKTTDIPL

-686 FLFGDDEDA
+686 FLFGDEDDA

-720 LFEQDSVE
+720 LFEQDPVE
-728 EEFDLGALEEEKRA
+728 EEFDLGALEEEKKA
-742 GKEKEE
+742 GREREK
-748 RAKAGAGG
+748 AKAEAQEG
-756 VKSK
+756 VKGK

>member
-1 MRSLV
+1 MRSLD
-6 EARESWQILQTYESL
+6 EARVPWQTLQKFESL
-21 ADLKDAIRNENDP
+21 ADLKEAIRNENEPD
-34 SSLAKSRSLLWKV
+34 SVTKSRSLLWKIF
-47 RVVARLGR
+47 LLFEGLDHSQW
-55 IQTHDSYR
+55 IQRSADSRSAYA
-63 YFSYSK
+63 SV
-69 DLITHNGYK
+69 
-78 DQQIHARLR
+78 R

-95 HPEEVLGSI
+95 HPEEVLGSN

-118 LRKDEE
+118 LRQDEA

-132 VDRCMPDIIYFR
+132 VDRCMPDNIYFR
-144 QPQTQTMLLD
+144 QPQTQVMLLD

-167 YRQGMHELLAPILWA
+167 YRQGMHELLAPILWV

-189 SKATDDSSADDKML
+189 GKATDDSGSEDKML

-211 IEHDTFTLF
+211 VEHDTFTLF

-232 QAAHKAPSKLTASTT
+232 QAAHKAPSKLTAGPT
-247 KPTATLENPIL
+247 KPAATLENPIL

-274 TLARHLQDIDL
+274 TLAQHLQEIDL

-303 KFDDVL
+303 GFDDVL

-350 LLLRYP
+350 TLLRYP
-356 ELEDG
+356 ALEDG

-385 LVEKYSGRALP
+385 LVEKYSGRPLP
-396 QPTEVPTT
+396 QPTETHT
-404 TLQPSM
+404 STLQPSM
-410 PGKLRMQMP
+410 PVKLRMQMP

-470 QAPRHTRGLSRQ
+470 QAPPRHTRGLSRQ
-482 SGTSDRLTN
+482 SGTSDRSTN
-491 PSLQLM
+491 PSLQLAM
-497 ALEQR
+497 LEQR

-509 LKKAIDDLWTYHE
+509 LKKAIDDLWAYHE
-522 TAVAG
+522 TAIGG
-527 KGGEEDSLSGLSMA
+527 KAGEEEPLNGLSMA

-564 AIEASKED
+564 AIEAGKED
-572 AIEVTEAQPQIKE
+572 AIEVKEVQPQIKE
-585 PTTAHSESKPA
+585 PTSAHIDNKPA
-596 LKDAEEPIN
+596 VQEAEEPADAN
-605 TATAKE
+605 AVE
-611 DTEQSLE
+611 EQPKDHVE
-618 VPTQQPIQTAPS
+618 PTQQHKDAAPA
-630 KTPKTTDIPL
+630 KATKTTDIPL

-686 FLFGDDEDA
+686 FLFGDEDDA

-720 LFEQDSVE
+720 LFEQDPVE
-728 EEFDLGALEEEKRA
+728 EEFDLGALEEEKKA
-742 GKEKEE
+742 GREREK
-748 RAKAGAGG
+748 AKAEAQEG
-756 VKSK
+756 VKGK

>member
-1 MRSLV
+1 MRSLD
-6 EARESWQILQTYESL
+6 EARVPWQTLQKFESL
-21 ADLKDAIRNENDP
+21 ADLKEAIRNENEPD
-34 SSLAKSRSLLWKV
+34 SVTKSRSLLWKIF
-47 RVVARLGR
+47 LLFEGLDHSQW
-55 IQTHDSYR
+55 IQRSADSRSAYA
-63 YFSYSK
+63 SV
-69 DLITHNGYK
+69 
-78 DQQIHARLR
+78 R

-95 HPEEVLGSI
+95 HPEEVLGSN

-118 LRKDEE
+118 LRQDEA

-132 VDRCMPDIIYFR
+132 VDRCMPDNIYFR
-144 QPQTQTMLLD
+144 QSQTQVMLLD

-167 YRQGMHELLAPILWA
+167 YRQGMHELLAPILWV

-189 SKATDDSSADDKML
+189 SKATDDSGSEDKML

-211 IEHDTFTLF
+211 VEHDTFTLF

-232 QAAHKAPSKLTASTT
+232 QAAHKAPSKLTAGPT
-247 KPTATLENPIL
+247 KPAATLENPIL

-274 TLARHLQDIDL
+274 TLAQHLQEIDL

-303 KFDDVL
+303 GFDDVL

-316 ADDPSLEIVDLV
+316 ADDPSLEIVDLI

-350 LLLRYP
+350 TLLRYP
-356 ELEDG
+356 ALEDG

-385 LVEKYSGRALP
+385 LVEKYSGRPLP
-396 QPTEVPTT
+396 QPTETPTS

-470 QAPRHTRGLSRQ
+470 QAPPRHTRGLSRQ
-482 SGTSDRLTN
+482 SGTSDRSTN
-491 PSLQLM
+491 PSLQLAM
-497 ALEQR
+497 LEQR

-509 LKKAIDDLWTYHE
+509 LKKAIDDLWAYHE
-522 TAVAG
+522 TAVGGKAG
-527 KGGEEDSLSGLSMA
+527 KEESLNGLSMA

-564 AIEASKED
+564 AIEAGKED
-572 AIEVTEAQPQIKE
+572 AIEVKEVQPQIKE
-585 PTTAHSESKPA
+585 PTSAHIDNKPA
-596 LKDAEEPIN
+596 VQEAEEPADAN
-605 TATAKE
+605 AAE
-611 DTEQSLE
+611 EQPKDHVE
-618 VPTQQPIQTAPS
+618 PTQQHKDAAPA
-630 KTPKTTDIPL
+630 KATKTTDIPL

-677 SDIRRRSKG
+677 SDLRRRSKG
-686 FLFGDDEDA
+686 FLFGDEDDA
-695 RAGSPEKKK
+695 RAGSPEKK
-704 DSKRGKD
+704 KD

-720 LFEQDSVE
+720 LFEQDPVE
-728 EEFDLGALEEEKRA
+728 EEFDLGALEEEKKA
-742 GKEKEE
+742 GREKEK
-748 RAKAGAGG
+748 AKAEAQEG
-756 VKSK
+756 VKGK

>member
-1 MRSLV
+1 MRSLD
-6 EARESWQILQTYESL
+6 EARVPWQALQKFESL
-21 ADLKDAIRNENDP
+21 ADLKEAIRNENEPD
-34 SSLAKSRSLLWKV
+34 SLTKSRSLLWKIF
-47 RVVARLGR
+47 LLFEGLDHSQW
-55 IQTHDSYR
+55 IQRSADSRSAYA
-63 YFSYSK
+63 SV
-69 DLITHNGYK
+69 
-78 DQQIHARLR
+78 R

-95 HPEEVLGSI
+95 HPEEVLGSN

-118 LRKDEE
+118 LRQDEA

-132 VDRCMPDIIYFR
+132 VDRCMPDNIYFR
-144 QPQTQTMLLD
+144 QPQTQVMLLD

-167 YRQGMHELLAPILWA
+167 YRQGMHELLAPILWV

-189 SKATDDSSADDKML
+189 GKATDDSGSEDKML

-211 IEHDTFTLF
+211 VEHDTFTLF

-232 QAAHKAPSKLTASTT
+232 QAAHKAPSKLTAGPT
-247 KPTATLENPIL
+247 KPAATLENPIL

-274 TLARHLQDIDL
+274 TLAQHLQEIDL

-303 KFDDVL
+303 GFDDVL

-350 LLLRYP
+350 TLLRYP
-356 ELEDG
+356 ALEDG

-385 LVEKYSGRALP
+385 LVEKYSGRPLP
-396 QPTEVPTT
+396 QPTETPTSK
-404 TLQPSM
+404 LQPSM

-470 QAPRHTRGLSRQ
+470 QAPPRHTRGLSRQ
-482 SGTSDRLTN
+482 SGTSDRSTN
-491 PSLQLM
+491 PSLQLAM
-497 ALEQR
+497 LEQR

-509 LKKAIDDLWTYHE
+509 LKKAIDDLWAYHE
-522 TAVAG
+522 TAVGG
-527 KGGEEDSLSGLSMA
+527 KAGEEESLNGLSMA

-564 AIEASKED
+564 AIQAGKED
-572 AIEVTEAQPQIKE
+572 AIEVKEVQPQIKE
-585 PTTAHSESKPA
+585 PTSAHIDNKPA
-596 LKDAEEPIN
+596 VQEAEEPADAN
-605 TATAKE
+605 AVE
-611 DTEQSLE
+611 EQPKDHVE
-618 VPTQQPIQTAPS
+618 PTQQHKDAAPA
-630 KTPKTTDIPL
+630 KATKTTDIPL

-686 FLFGDDEDA
+686 FLFGDEDDA

-720 LFEQDSVE
+720 LFEQDPVE
-728 EEFDLGALEEEKRA
+728 EEFDLGALEEEKKA
-742 GKEKEE
+742 GREREK
-748 RAKAGAGG
+748 AKAEAQEG
-756 VKSK
+756 VKGK

>member
-1 MRSLV
+1 MRSLD
-6 EARESWQILQTYESL
+6 EARVPWQTLQKFESL
-21 ADLKDAIRNENDP
+21 ADLKEAIRNENEPD
-34 SSLAKSRSLLWKV
+34 SVTKSRSLLWKIF
-47 RVVARLGR
+47 LLFEGLDHSQW
-55 IQTHDSYR
+55 IQRSADSRSAYA
-63 YFSYSK
+63 SV
-69 DLITHNGYK
+69 
-78 DQQIHARLR
+78 R

-95 HPEEVLGSI
+95 HPEEVLGSN

-118 LRKDEE
+118 LRQDEA

-132 VDRCMPDIIYFR
+132 VDRCMPDNIYFR
-144 QPQTQTMLLD
+144 QPQTQVMLLD

-167 YRQGMHELLAPILWA
+167 YRQGMHELLAPILWV

-189 SKATDDSSADDKML
+189 GKATDDSGSEDKML

-211 IEHDTFTLF
+211 VEHDTFTLF

-232 QAAHKAPSKLTASTT
+232 QAAHKAPSKLTAGPT
-247 KPTATLENPIL
+247 KPAATLENPIL

-274 TLARHLQDIDL
+274 TLAQHLQEIDL

-303 KFDDVL
+303 GFDDVL

-350 LLLRYP
+350 TLLRYP
-356 ELEDG
+356 ALEDG

-385 LVEKYSGRALP
+385 LVEKYSGRPLP
-396 QPTEVPTT
+396 QPTETPTS

-470 QAPRHTRGLSRQ
+470 QAPPRHTRGLSRQ
-482 SGTSDRLTN
+482 SGTSDRSTN
-491 PSLQLM
+491 PSLQL
-497 ALEQR
+497 AILEQR

-509 LKKAIDDLWTYHE
+509 LKKAIDDLWAYHE
-522 TAVAG
+522 TAIGG
-527 KGGEEDSLSGLSMA
+527 KTGEEESLNGLSMA

-564 AIEASKED
+564 AIEAGKED
-572 AIEVTEAQPQIKE
+572 AIEVKEVQPQIKE
-585 PTTAHSESKPA
+585 PTSAHIDNKPA
-596 LKDAEEPIN
+596 VQEAEEPADAN
-605 TATAKE
+605 AVE
-611 DTEQSLE
+611 EQPKDHVE
-618 VPTQQPIQTAPS
+618 PTQQHKDAARANAT
-630 KTPKTTDIPL
+630 KTTDIPL

-686 FLFGDDEDA
+686 FLFGDEDDA

-720 LFEQDSVE
+720 LFEQDPVE
-728 EEFDLGALEEEKRA
+728 EEFDLGALEEEKKA
-742 GKEKEE
+742 GREREK
-748 RAKAGAGG
+748 AKAEAQEG
-756 VKSK
+756 VKGK